1 MRGPLREDELL
12 PVIADIDAVICG
24 DDEYTRHVLEVGKAG
39 KFKFLSKY
47 GVGLDKVDLQAA
59 KELGIPVR
67 NCPGV
72 NQISV
77 AEHVFALLLAFV
89 KNIHVEHNITKAGG
103 WKRLTGTEIYGKT
116 IGIAGLGSIGKEVAK
131 RAPAFGMKVVALD
144 PNWDEDFANEY
155 SILRSD
161 SIENLLEV
169 SDYLTLHMP
178 HLPSTEHMINESR
191 LERHCKQG
199 LVLINTARGKLVEAD
214 AIGRALESGLLGGY
228 LADVL
233 DIEPMPSNYPMKDW
247 PNVIITPHIGSRTSD
262 SVERQGSMAVDN
274 LIVLVSG

>member
-12 PVIADIDAVICG
+12 PIIAEYDAVICG
-24 DDEYTRHVLEVGKAG
+24 DDEYTRKVLEAGKAG

-47 GVGLDKVDLQAA
+47 GVGLDKVDLVAA
-59 KELGIPVR
+59 SELGIPVR

-77 AEHVFALLLAFV
+77 AEHVFALLLTFV
-89 KNIHVEHNITKAGG
+89 KNIHIEYNITKAGG

-116 IGIAGLGSIGKEVAK
+116 IGIAGLGSIGREVAK
-131 RAPAFGMKVVALD
+131 RAPAFGMKVIAMD
-144 PNWDEDFANEY
+144 PVWDNAFASEY
-155 SILRSD
+155 SIERVD
-161 SIENLLEV
+161 SIETLLEA

-178 HLPSTEHMINESR
+178 HLPSTEKIIDEKR
-191 LERHCKQG
+191 LLNHCKRG
-199 LVLINTARGKLVEAD
+199 LILVNTSRGKLVETD

-233 DIEPMPSNYPMKDW
+233 DIEPMPEDYMMKDW
-247 PNVIITPHIGSRTSD
+247 PNVIITPHIGSRTKD
-262 SVERQGSMAVDN
+262 SVERQGIMAVGN
-274 LIVLVSG
+274 LAKSIL